1 MELYNSSNN
10 NKKKRFNHLKK
21 LLTKDDILYA
31 AWNNINKSS
40 TAAGVDNI
48 AVREIERSGVADFIK
63 SIKKDLKKNKYQA
76 DMVRTIHIPKN
87 DGSQRQLGILT
98 VKDKVVQAAMKL
110 ILEPIFEP
118 DFNESSFGFRAF
130 KSTRLA
136 SLEVYKWLEA
146 GNNHI
151 FKGDIEDCF
160 GSIPHNGLMD
170 CLKARIKDRHILSI
184 VDSWLK
190 AGLMDNGSVYQP
202 EIGILQGG
210 VISPLLVNIYLDQ
223 FDNRWVEIGLK
234 GVGNPKGHL
243 VRYADDFVILS
254 KERIDTGY
262 IRDILKGIELELNRG
277 KSRTLTAKDGFDFL
291 GFYFVEVY
299 PEDRFRGNIH
309 IIPTEGSVQRVIRN
323 IIEATEI
330 KSEMVSPGLVI
341 KRIYQVIDAWL
352 NYYHHT
358 DYLNG
363 TEKIQECFNE
373 RIPMYIKA
381 YQSRKDL
388 HKKSDFQNYMNNEAT
403 CTNDI
408 IVS

>member
-151 FKGDIEDCF
+151 FKDDIEDCF

>member
-1 MELYNSSNN
+1 
-10 NKKKRFNHLKK
+10 
-21 LLTKDDILYA
+21 
-31 AWNNINKSS
+31 
-40 TAAGVDNI
+40 
-48 AVREIERSGVADFIK
+48 
-63 SIKKDLKKNKYQA
+63 
-76 DMVRTIHIPKN
+76 MVRTIHIPKN

>member
-1 MELYNSSNN
+1 LELYNASND

-21 LLTKDDILYA
+21 LLVKDDILYT
-31 AWNNINKSS
+31 AWNNINKNS

-48 AVREIERSGVADFIK
+48 TVKEVERSGVADFIK

-118 DFNESSFGFRAF
+118 DFDESSFGFRAF

-136 SLEVYKWLEA
+136 NLEVYKWLEA
-146 GNNHI
+146 GNDHV
-151 FKGDIEDCF
+151 FKGDIKDCF

-202 EIGILQGG
+202 DKGVLQGG

-223 FDNRWVEIGLK
+223 FDNKWVEIGLK
-234 GVGNPKGHL
+234 GVGDPKGHL
-243 VRYADDFVILS
+243 VRYVDDFVVLS
-254 KERIDTGY
+254 KERIDPGY
-262 IRDILKGIELELNRG
+262 IRDILEGLELELELNRD
-277 KSRTLTAKDGFDFL
+277 KSRALTAKDGFDFL
-291 GFYFVEVY
+291 GFFFFEAY

-309 IIPTEGSVQRVIRN
+309 VIPTEGSVQRVIRN

-330 KSEMVSPGLVI
+330 KSEMVPPGLVI
-341 KRIYQVIDAWL
+341 KRIYKVIDAWL

-358 DYLNG
+358 DYLKG

-373 RIPMYIKA
+373 RIPMYIKK
-381 YQSRKDL
+381 YQQNEKT
-388 HKKSDFQNYMNNEAT
+388 FQLDNFVKY
-403 CTNDI
+403 
-408 IVS
+408 

>member
-1 MELYNSSNN
+1 LELYNASNN

-21 LLTKDDILYA
+21 LLVKDDILYT
-31 AWNNINKSS
+31 AWNNINKNS
-40 TAAGVDNI
+40 TAAGVDNLT
-48 AVREIERSGVADFIK
+48 VKEVERSGVADFIK

-98 VKDKVVQAAMKL
+98 VRDKVVQAAMKL

-118 DFNESSFGFRAF
+118 DFDESSFGFRAF

-136 SLEVYKWLEA
+136 SLEVYKWLGA
-146 GNNHI
+146 GNDHI

-160 GSIPHNGLMD
+160 GSIPHNRLMD
-170 CLKARIKDRHILSI
+170 CLKSRIKDRHILSI

-190 AGLMDNGSVYQP
+190 AGIMDNGSVYQP
-202 EIGILQGG
+202 DKGVLQGG

-254 KERIDTGY
+254 KEMIDPGY
-262 IRDILKGIELELNRG
+262 IRDILEGLELELNRD
-277 KSRTLTAKDGFDFL
+277 KSRMINVKDGFDFL

-299 PEDRFRGNIH
+299 PEDKLRGNIH

-323 IIEATEI
+323 IMEATEI
-330 KSEMVSPGLVI
+330 KSDMV
-341 KRIYQVIDAWL
+341 RRDW
-352 NYYHHT
+352 
-358 DYLNG
+358 
-363 TEKIQECFNE
+363 
-373 RIPMYIKA
+373 
-381 YQSRKDL
+381 
-388 HKKSDFQNYMNNEAT
+388 
-403 CTNDI
+403 
-408 IVS
+408 

>member
-151 FKGDIEDCF
+151 FKDDIEDCF

-373 RIPMYIKA
+373 RIPMYIEK
-381 YQSRKDL
+381 YRQNEKMVQL
-388 HKKSDFQNYMNNEAT
+388 NDFEKY
-403 CTNDI
+403 
-408 IVS
+408 

>member
-1 MELYNSSNN
+1 MELYNASNN

-21 LLTKDDILYA
+21 LLTKDDILYT

-40 TAAGVDNI
+40 TVAGVDNLT
-48 AVREIERSGVADFIK
+48 VKEVERSGVADFIK

-118 DFNESSFGFRAF
+118 DFDESSFGFRAF

-146 GNNHI
+146 GNDHI

-202 EIGILQGG
+202 DKGVLQGG

-223 FDNRWVEIGLK
+223 FDNRWVEIRLK
-234 GVGNPKGHL
+234 GVYNPKGHL
-243 VRYADDFVILS
+243 VRYADDFIILS

-262 IRDILKGIELELNRG
+262 IRDILEGLELELNRD
-277 KSRTLTAKDGFDFL
+277 KSRTIRAKDGFDFL
-291 GFYFVEVY
+291 GFYFVEAY

-341 KRIYQVIDAWL
+341 KRIYKVIDAWL

-358 DYLNG
+358 DYLKG

-373 RIPMYIKA
+373 RIQVYIRE
-381 YQSRKDL
+381 YQQEKL
-388 HKKSDFQNYMNNEAT
+388 VGM
-403 CTNDI
+403 I
-408 IVS
+408 